1 MHIDFYRDTDG
12 APMAR
17 ASHTDWQALSGLLT
31 SDIDSI
37 EGASEVLGRLRRAAD
52 SGSSVDGTGNA
63 YTVQAK
69 GPAASV
75 EFAIDESM
83 RPVHLPTRDLME
95 LIEAWLSFMQRGA
108 PRMWRGGNDPT
119 SRDVLRPPQ

>member
-1 MHIDFYRDTDG
+1 MKIDFYRDTDG

-17 ASHTDWQALSGLLT
+17 ASHADWQALSGLLT

-37 EGASEVLGRLRRAAD
+37 DGATEVLGMLRRAAE
-52 SGSSVDGTGNA
+52 SGTLVDGTGNA

-75 EFAIDESM
+75 EFAIDESI
-83 RPVHLPTRDLME
+83 RPVRLPTRELIA
-95 LIEAWLSFMQRGA
+95 LIEAWLGFLRRGA
-108 PRMWRGGNDPT
+108 PRVWPGTDAG
-119 SRDVLRPPQ
+119 SRDVLCPPQ